1 MSICIIHDGK
11 RLNST
16 AARKS
21 GLARLPLAVP
31 AIVLAAC
38 GGGGGGGGPPAS
50 TGTLTLANCVIAEG
64 QSSCQATVNWNTANA
79 TNPSVA
85 AGGTTLSS
93 QPSGSAAITVGTGAV
108 QVVLSDGART
118 LDSRSVQGAC
128 EVATAWSGTA
138 CLRFA
143 TRSVVRAPT
152 PFVEGGVA
160 VELEV
165 VLYTPPGP
173 PPFPTVMFNHG
184 STGDGSD
191 PALFTLTFTSESVA
205 RFFAERGWLTAFPQ
219 RRGRGASGG
228 LYDEGFT
235 ANRSGYSCVQS
246 VALAGADRA
255 LADLDAAV
263 DYLRSRADVDSTR
276 MIAAGTSRGG
286 ILALAHVARRP
297 DVHRGAI
304 NFVGGWLGE
313 GCGDFAAVNR
323 TLFQQG
329 AGFPAPTLWLY
340 AQNDSFY
347 SLAHSQSNF
356 AAYTNAGG
364 LGVFETYTRAAGLNG
379 HFLHNDAALWDS
391 DVDDYLALILP

>member
-1 MSICIIHDGK
+1 MAHPERVTPPAHRATLLRLCI
-11 RLNST
+11 
-16 AARKS
+16 
-21 GLARLPLAVP
+21 P
-31 AIVLAAC
+31 ALAAVFASC
-38 GGGGGGGGPPAS
+38 GGGGGGGGGGPPAS

-64 QSSCQATVNWNTANA
+64 QSGCQVTVNWTTANA
-79 TNPSVA
+79 ANPSVA
-85 AGGTTLSS
+85 AGGAMLSS
-93 QPSGSAAITVGTGAV
+93 QPSGSATITVGTGAV
-108 QVVLSDGART
+108 QVVLNDGART

-128 EVATAWSGTA
+128 MAATAWSGTA

-152 PFVEGGVA
+152 PFVENGVA

-191 PALFTLTFTSESVA
+191 PSLFTLTFTSESVA
-205 RFFAERGWLTAFPQ
+205 RYFAERGWLTAFPQ

-263 DYLRSRADVDSTR
+263 DYLRSRADVDTTR

-286 ILALAHVARRP
+286 ILSLAHVARRP

-329 AGFPAPTLWLY
+329 AGFPGPTLWLY

-347 SLAHSQSNF
+347 SLAHSQANF
-356 AAYTNAGG
+356 TAYTNAGG
-364 LGVFETYTRAAGLNG
+364 LGTFETYTRAAGLNG
-379 HFLHNDAALWDS
+379 HFLHNDAALWGA
-391 DVDDYLALILP
+391 DVVDYLAQILP

>member
-38 GGGGGGGGPPAS
+38 GGGGGGGPPAS

-364 LGVFETYTRAAGLNG
+364 LGVFETYARAAGLNG